1 MKKNIIICCA
11 VLLNLF
17 SFSIIRCNS
26 YGDELNASAS
36 GTAPEMQVQKD
47 TQIKDQPVI
56 NGGLS
61 LEDALKL
68 SLTYNRTLQ
77 AALEEKNIARG
88 RIWEAYGE
96 ALPLISLTGSYTRL
110 DQVASLEFE
119 GIKINLGFFNNY
131 TTTLSVVQPIY
142 RGGRAS
148 AALRASRLYK
158 SLVDENLRAL
168 MTGTIFETVR
178 AYYQVLLAQEQ
189 LKVTE
194 NYVKLAEAHLKDVET
209 KRKYGVASDFNV
221 LRSQVELSNARA
233 QKIGFQ
239 NQLQVTKLY
248 LLKTMGVSQESQIE
262 LVDQLTYNPMQVNAE
277 EVMREAFANRP
288 ELEGAELT
296 IKLQKEAIISAK
308 SNYWPGIDAF
318 FNWNVA
324 RPDPHITMIDKWGSA
339 WQVGIS
345 FNFTLF
351 DGLRREGQMIRER
364 AALKQYQTKFM
375 DSREQILFEIH
386 SAIVALQN
394 ATESLEAQKLTLDQA
409 NEGLRLA
416 EAGYKEGVL
425 DQVSVLEAR
434 AALTQAQ
441 LFYCKSLYDHALAR
455 LEMQRASGVLI
466 KKPAKES
473 AVPSPS
479 DINLGIDQSQSSG
492 KE

>member
-1 MKKNIIICCA
+1 MKKIFIVCF
-11 VLLNLF
+11 VLIMNLYY
-17 SFSIIRCNS
+17 SSNNKNAAYGEEPSNAYSSIEQ
-26 YGDELNASAS
+26 GL
-36 GTAPEMQVQKD
+36 QFQKD
-47 TQIKDQPVI
+47 ERIKDQAVI

-61 LEDALKL
+61 LTDALKL
-68 SLTYNRTLQ
+68 SLTYNRALQ
-77 AALEEKNIARG
+77 VALEEKNIAKG

-96 ALPLISLTGSYTRL
+96 ALPQISLTGSYTRL
-110 DQVASLEFE
+110 DQVLSLEFE

-131 TTTLSVVQPIY
+131 STTLSVTQPIY

-148 AALRASRLYK
+148 AALRASKLYK
-158 SLVDENLRAL
+158 LLVDENIRTLVMA
-168 MTGTIFETVR
+168 TVYETVR

-189 LKVTE
+189 FKVTE

-209 KRKYGVASDFNV
+209 KRKYGVASNFNV
-221 LRSQVELSNARA
+221 LRSQVELSNASA

-262 LVDQLTYNPMQVNAE
+262 LVDQLAYSPMQVNAE
-277 EVMREAFANRP
+277 EVLQEAFANRP
-288 ELEGAELT
+288 EMEGAQLT
-296 IKLQKEAIISAK
+296 IRLQKESINSAK

-324 RPDPHITMIDKWGSA
+324 RPDPHISMINKWGSA

-345 FNFTLF
+345 FNFTIF

-375 DSREQILFEIH
+375 DSKEQIIFEIH

-394 ATESLEAQKLTLDQA
+394 AAESLEVQKLTLDQA

-441 LFYCKSLYDHALAR
+441 LLYCKSLYDHALAR
-455 LEMQRASGVLI
+455 LEMQRASGILV
-466 KKPAKES
+466 KKPVKES
-473 AVPSPS
+473 SVPSPS
-479 DINLGIDQSQSSG
+479 DINPEIEPPQSFE
-492 KE
+492 KK